1 MLKKW
6 MVTALVGVFATAL
19 SWAQGS
25 PAGQWQTFD
34 EDSGAKKAIVQI
46 TQLQSGEL
54 IGKVIKLI
62 QKPGAKCVN
71 CDGSRKNKPIEGM
84 TILWGLQPDGE
95 NEWDDGEIFD
105 PHSGKT
111 YSLKVE
117 LSDDGQTLELR
128 GYLGFSLLGRTQTW
142 KRIK

>member
-1 MLKKW
+1 MMKKW
-6 MVTALVGVFATAL
+6 IVTAMVCVFATAL

-25 PAGQWQTFD
+25 PVGQWQTFD

-54 IGKVIKLI
+54 IGKVVKLI
-62 QKPGAKCVN
+62 QKPGAICEK
-71 CDGSRKNKPIEGM
+71 CDGNRKNKPIEGM
-84 TILWGLQPDGE
+84 TILWGLLPDGD

-105 PHSGKT
+105 PQSGKT
-111 YSLKVE
+111 YSLKAE

-128 GYLGFSLLGRTQTW
+128 GYLGLSLLGRTQTW
-142 KRIK
+142 KRVK